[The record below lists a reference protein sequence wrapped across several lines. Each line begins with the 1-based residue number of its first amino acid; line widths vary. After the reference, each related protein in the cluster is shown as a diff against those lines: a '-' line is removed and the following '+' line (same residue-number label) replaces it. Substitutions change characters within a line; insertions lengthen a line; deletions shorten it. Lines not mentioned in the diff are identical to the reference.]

1 MTGFQKAIKYLAM
14 AFALFLIV
22 SILSGIFG
30 ALGLVSNVFDNKDA
44 VGEMKIYAVS
54 GDIQELKL
62 DINAAKL
69 KIAESDTF
77 RVESNNKYLKV
88 TEENGCLVITETE
101 RSYSNA
107 NGKIQVNL
115 YLPADCTFKKANIT
129 TGAGQVTVDRLA
141 AEDLYLELGAGQVQI
156 DTLEATR
163 SSKISGGAGQVIV
176 ENSTLHN
183 LDLEMGVGELRLT
196 SALTGD
202 CDLYM
207 GVGATNITL
216 IGSADDYRIELD
228 KGVGA
233 ATLEGENLPDG
244 AVRGNGANKIDIDG
258 GVGEIR
264 ISFAEND
271 AAQGEF

>member
-1 MTGFQKAIKYLAM
+1 MTSWQKTIKYLAM

-30 ALGLVSNVFDNKDA
+30 ALGLVSDVFDDEDA
-44 VGEMKIYAVS
+44 VGEMQTYTVS
-54 GDIQELKL
+54 SDIQALKL

-69 KIAESDTF
+69 RISESDTF

-101 RSYSNA
+101 RYYSNA

-129 TGAGQVTVDRLA
+129 TGAGQVQMDRLS
-141 AEDLYLELGAGQVQI
+141 AEDLYLELGAGQVEI

-163 SSKISGGAGQVIV
+163 SSKISGGAGQVTV
-176 ENSTLHN
+176 KNGALRD
-183 LDLEMGVGELRLT
+183 LDLDMGVGELRFT

-202 CDLYM
+202 CDLDM
-207 GVGATNITL
+207 GVGAAYFTL

-244 AVRGNGANKIDIDG
+244 AVRGNGINEIDIDG

-264 ISFAEND
+264 IAFAEN
-271 AAQGEF
+271 AAAEVKF

>member
-1 MTGFQKAIKYLAM
+1 MTSWQKTIKYLAM

-22 SILSGIFG
+22 SILSGIFS

-44 VGEMKIYAVS
+44 VGEMQTYTVS

-69 KIAESDTF
+69 RISESDTF

-88 TEENGCLVITETE
+88 SEENGCLVITDTE
-101 RSYSNA
+101 RNYSNA

-115 YLPADCTFKKANIT
+115 YLPADCTFQKADVY

-141 AEDLYLELGAGQVQI
+141 AEELYLELGAGQVQI

-163 SSKISGGAGQVIV
+163 SSKISGGAGQVTV
-176 ENSTLHN
+176 KNGTLHN
-183 LDLEMGVGELRLT
+183 LNLDMGVGELRFT

-202 CDLYM
+202 CDLDM
-207 GVGATNITL
+207 GVGATYLNL
-216 IGSADDYRIELD
+216 VGSLDDYRIELD

-244 AVRGNGANKIDIDG
+244 AVRGNGVNKIDIDG

-264 ISFAEND
+264 ISFAEN
-271 AAQGEF
+271 AATQGEF